1 MAPIASLTPITME
14 ILTTMTSIT
23 KSIYGPSSVT
33 FNNDE
38 QAYTTVDIDKSKLT
52 KIDSWCV

>member
-52 KIDSWCV
+52 KIDS